1 MQKGHD
7 NWVRSVWVGNLGRSF
22 YSCSDDK
29 SIRVWD
35 LNSGRNTKTIAD
47 AHSVRTRQRAC
58 DTHTRTR

>member
-7 NWVRSVWVGNLGRSF
+7 NWVRSVWVGNFGRSF

-47 AHSVRTRQRAC
+47 AHSVRTRQRA
-58 DTHTRTR
+58 

>member
-7 NWVRSVWVGNLGRSF
+7 NWVRSVWVGNFGRSF

-58 DTHTRTR
+58 DIHTRTR